1 MYTIINIPIINAT
14 FETNKQTNKTMAVST
29 VSTVNMYSLNKSGPS
44 VPPPPDPYILKE
56 SDMNFP
62 LSFSGLQ
69 AQFASNNTNDKRIP
83 YTPATTGQTWRD
95 QVGYELFASSTTL
108 WQGTISN
115 KFLQKAFDGI
125 TSNTFW
131 GCGRSDS
138 QASPQYLDGV
148 NIGKYTQNPYQNV
161 SPYSYIGGG
170 NGFFYTTVHN
180 QGSVSGEFFEFCFPF
195 QVLLKKVKNAPR
207 SALGQAPASYTV
219 LCSDDR
225 STWTF
230 IQAVTIPEAYSNGV
244 FMEKTITTT
253 EKGKYIRIVFTSTK
267 SAVDLEVAEMQ
278 LIFDA
283 YSIL

>member
-1 MYTIINIPIINAT
+1 
-14 FETNKQTNKTMAVST
+14 MAVST
-29 VSTVNMYSLNKSGPS
+29 VSTVNMYLNGSS
-44 VPPPPDPYILKE
+44 AAYVPPPPDPYILKQ
-56 SDMNFP
+56 SDMNCP

-69 AQFASNNTNDKRIP
+69 AQFVSNNTNDKRIP

-95 QVGYELFASSTTL
+95 QAGYELFASSTCL

-125 TSNTFW
+125 TSNTMW
-131 GCGRSDS
+131 GCGRSDT

-148 NIGKYTQNPYQNV
+148 NIGKYTQQPYQNV
-161 SPYSYIGGG
+161 SPYGYVGGG
-170 NGFFYTTVHN
+170 TNFFYTTVHD

-195 QVLLKKVKNAPR
+195 QVLLKMVKNAPR
-207 SALGQAPASYTV
+207 NVLGQAPGAYTV

-230 IQAVTIPEAYSNGV
+230 IQAVTIPEAYSNGQ
-244 FMEKTITTT
+244 FIEKTITTT
-253 EKGKYIRIVFTSTK
+253 KKGKYIRIVFTNTK